1 MRLRPRSLALAA
13 ALAVAVVGGG
23 AAPAGADPVDVQL
36 KATSVARVAGADRIA
51 TAVSAAGSFSGQR
64 ADAVVLA
71 RSDSFADSLAAAPLA
86 SDAGGPLLLTPT
98 GGLDASVAAAI
109 RDVLAPGGTVYLL
122 GGAAALS
129 PSVEQSVRSL
139 GVAGTVTRI
148 AGADRFGTA
157 VEVARR
163 LPEAS
168 TVSLVTG
175 WNFPDGLAAG
185 ALMGVVDDETQHS
198 VGVVLLSDGNSLGG
212 ATAGYLAERDFATK
226 IALGGPAAVAVSGQG
241 GWAPIAGADRYDTSA
256 RIARQFTS
264 SSFFEDATTIVGI
277 ATGEGWADA
286 LAGSALLAYG
296 GGPLLLTRPDQL
308 PTATADVLRDL
319 QADARATLDEQGD
332 PLEVG
337 TALVF
342 GGTGAVQDVVLE
354 QVRSALA

>member
-1 MRLRPRSLALAA
+1 MRLRSRSLALAA

-23 AAPAGADPVDVQL
+23 AAPAGAEPVDVQL
-36 KATSVARVAGADRIA
+36 KAASVSRLAGADRIG
-51 TAVSAAGSFSGQR
+51 TAVAASRSFSGQR
-64 ADAVVLA
+64 AGAVVLA
-71 RSDSFADSLAAAPLA
+71 RSDTYADSLAAAPLA
-86 SDAGGPLLLTPT
+86 SDEGGPLLLTPT
-98 GGLDASVAAAI
+98 GGLDASVADAI

-122 GGAAALS
+122 GGTAALS
-129 PSVEQSVRSL
+129 TSVEESVRSL
-139 GVAGTVTRI
+139 GIAGAVTRV

-157 VEVARR
+157 VEVAK
-163 LPEAS
+163 LIPEAG
-168 TVSLVTG
+168 TVSVVTG

-185 ALMGVVDDETQHS
+185 ALMGVVDADTEHS
-198 VGVVLLSDGNSLGG
+198 VGVVLLSDGANLGST
-212 ATAGYLAERDFATK
+212 TAGYLDQRGFTTK
-226 IALGGPAAVAVSGQG
+226 IAIGGPAAVAVSGRN

-296 GGPLLLTRPDQL
+296 GGPLLLTQPGQL

-319 QADARATLDEQGD
+319 QADARATLDDQGN

-342 GGTGAVQDVVLE
+342 GGTGAVQDVVLD
-354 QVRSALA
+354 QVRAALA